1 MLQKFRSVHC
11 ARFPKIF
18 VRGSLTK
25 ILVGYN
31 GLGDEG
37 TTVLCDAL
45 RESKVTKVQE
55 LDLEY
60 NDIGPDGAKAV
71 AAMAAVVASLM
82 KIFVGYNNI
91 SGDGAQQLAAA
102 VLAKPALEVFSGIPL
117 KELRTDSL
125 TRLDLSGK
133 GLGVPEAIVLADLL
147 RSVSASVTEVNLSH
161 NNLTSSEYVE
171 QNNLSGSTFK
181 AGDRVMHEGQELTI
195 LKEKESDGELLLGSF
210 DGVMALA
217 NALKVTASMT
227 QLVVWGNSLGKEG
240 EAALCCAKRLRGAPN
255 LSF

>member
-55 LDLEY
+55 LDLQS

-71 AAMAAVVASLM
+71 AAMAAVV
-82 KIFVGYNNI
+82 
-91 SGDGAQQLAAA
+91 
-102 VLAKPALEVFSGIPL
+102 
-117 KELRTDSL
+117 
-125 TRLDLSGK
+125 
-133 GLGVPEAIVLADLL
+133 
-147 RSVSASVTEVNLSH
+147 
-161 NNLTSSEYVE
+161 
-171 QNNLSGSTFK
+171 
-181 AGDRVMHEGQELTI
+181 
-195 LKEKESDGELLLGSF
+195 
-210 DGVMALA
+210 
-217 NALKVTASMT
+217 ASMT